1 MVLEDR
7 TILRRKIRLLL
18 YVIFFLLCY
27 LYVWIFIKPDMIYHG
42 FGTII
47 PDVPLFSTGWQF
59 LRESLDLPGGL
70 TFYVYGFLSQWYYY
84 PWLGALVVVLVAFCL
99 CELSRRHY
107 IHVDHPRSTIL
118 HYVPA
123 IIIILSYN
131 QYSHPLAACL
141 ASSMGL
147 LFSFAFERIP
157 LRGGPIRMV
166 IFCFMAAICYCLAG
180 AGGVL
185 VFSLMTTVYS
195 LFLRRDWLSAV
206 LTLPAA
212 AAIIRVLAEYV
223 FHISPKQAFLVL
235 TPFSRSMTVGMET
248 LSRVSVVMLYAF
260 VPVTIIL
267 ICLWRM
273 LFRKVEDARAAH
285 PRKTKS
291 KKKRAAGRPRGASL
305 AYFRELLVPVVPV
318 AVMAVGLYFSYDKTH
333 RQIVSMN
340 CLSRQGRWSEV
351 LELENRLPKNIYN
364 INCNHDI
371 NRALYHAGRLAYDM
385 LYFPQNPHAFL
396 LTHDKEE
403 TSTTQLKMC
412 DTFIE
417 LGNVDYAEKLASEFL
432 VEKGSAGIV
441 LEKLAWINIIKE
453 QECTARI
460 YLNALKKDLI
470 YRHRA
475 ASMLSSLNSGFE
487 PDKAAYIQRINSY
500 IRRDGNARLNKESIG
515 EMLTGLLG
523 HNPGN
528 KMAFEYL
535 MACYLLAGQLD
546 KIAENIGR
554 LNYLGYQEVPTLY
567 EEAMLIYYGS
577 RGQKLNLNELN
588 IKRETI
594 ERYKRFVQLCNSMQ
608 AQNPQVVLQRMIGEF
623 GTSYFF
629 YYYKFT
635 TSRLAGTLQR

>member
-1 MVLEDR
+1 M
-7 TILRRKIRLLL
+7 LRRKSGLLL
-18 YVIFFLLCY
+18 RVIFFLLCY
-27 LYVWIFIKPDMIYHG
+27 LYVWIFIKPDLVYHG

-59 LRESLDLPGGL
+59 LRDLLDLPGGL

-84 PWLGALVVVLVAFCL
+84 PWLGALIVVLVALCL
-99 CELSRRHY
+99 FELSRQHY
-107 IHVDHPRSTIL
+107 IHAHHSRPAIL

-131 QYSHPLAACL
+131 RYSHPLAACL
-141 ASSMGL
+141 ACSVGL
-147 LFSFAFERIP
+147 LFSLVYERIP
-157 LRGGPIRMV
+157 LSGGLIRMV
-166 IFCFMAAICYCLAG
+166 VFCITAAICYCLAG
-180 AGGVL
+180 AGGIL

-195 LFLRRDWLSAV
+195 LFLRRDWLPAV

-212 AAIIRVLAEYV
+212 AAIIRALAEYV
-223 FHISPKQAFLVL
+223 FHMSPKQAFLIL
-235 TPFSRSMTVGMET
+235 TPFSRSMTAGMET
-248 LSRVSVVMLYAF
+248 FPRISVVMLYAF
-260 VPVTIIL
+260 VPLTIIL

-273 LFRKVEDARAAH
+273 LFRKVEDVRAAH
-285 PRKTKS
+285 PE
-291 KKKRAAGRPRGASL
+291 KKKSNKMRMAGRSRGATL
-305 AYFRELLVPVVPV
+305 AYFRKLAVPVVPV
-318 AVMAVGLYFSYDKTH
+318 AVLAVGLYFGYDKTH
-333 RQIVSMN
+333 RQIVLMN

-351 LELENRLPKNIYN
+351 LELGSRLPKNIYN

-385 LYFPQNPHAFL
+385 LCFPQNPHAFL

-403 TSTTQLKMC
+403 SSTTQLKMC

-417 LGNVDYAEKLASEFL
+417 LGNIDYAEKLASEFL
-432 VEKGSAGIV
+432 VEKGAAGLI

-470 YRHRA
+470 YRYRA

-487 PDKAAYIQRINSY
+487 PDEAAYIHRINSY
-500 IRRDGNARLNKESIG
+500 IRRNGNARLNKESIE
-515 EMLTGLLG
+515 EMLTGLIG

-528 KMAFEYL
+528 RMAFEYL

-554 LNYLGYQEVPTLY
+554 LNHLGYQEVPTLY

-577 RGQKLNLNELN
+577 RGQKLNLNEFN

-608 AQNPQVVLQRMIGEF
+608 VQNRQVVPLHMIGEF

-635 TSRLAGTLQR
+635 TSKLAGAPQS